1 MEKEELLKI
10 YQDANV
16 LMKTRLFKEA
26 KEKFEEYIRL
36 AEDEYKDSKDRC
48 YAFNSM
54 LDFVLF
60 VNREKPNY
68 TIKSIKSN
76 VSNAYTAIGAI
87 CFELK
92 DFSEAKKQL
101 NKAIEWNPYNFS
113 AKLELGEVYKVQ
125 GEMNN
130 FFDITLATYKH
141 IYNEI
146 DLARFY
152 RNLGYYF
159 TEKKN
164 WTLAKAIYLYSLE
177 FENNMGVNNE
187 LNYIRHE
194 SNDSSLPNKDSLKDI
209 LSENKVPTY
218 ISKLNIEIISGL
230 YNELKKDNKHE
241 SAFGTSLLELIKTYE
256 KANIAL

>member
-1 MEKEELLKI
+1 MENEELLKL
-10 YQDANV
+10 YKDANV
-16 LMKTRLFKEA
+16 LMNTHMLKEA
-26 KEKFEEYIRL
+26 KEKFEEYIKL
-36 AEDEYKDSKDRC
+36 SEEMYKDYPEKC
-48 YAFNSM
+48 FAFNNM
-54 LDFVLF
+54 LEFVLF

-101 NKAIEWNPYNFS
+101 NKAIEWNPYNIS
-113 AKLELGEVYKVQ
+113 AKMELGEVYKIQ
-125 GEMNN
+125 RDMDN
-130 FFDITLATYKH
+130 FFDVTLDTYKN

-164 WTLAKAIYLYSLE
+164 WALAKATYLYSLD

-187 LNYIRHE
+187 LNYIKNE
-194 SNDSSLPNKDSLKDI
+194 SNDSSLPNKDSLKSI

-218 ISKLNIEIISGL
+218 ISKLNIETISGL

-241 SAFGTSLLELIKTYE
+241 SALGTSLLELIKTYE
-256 KANIAL
+256 KANITL